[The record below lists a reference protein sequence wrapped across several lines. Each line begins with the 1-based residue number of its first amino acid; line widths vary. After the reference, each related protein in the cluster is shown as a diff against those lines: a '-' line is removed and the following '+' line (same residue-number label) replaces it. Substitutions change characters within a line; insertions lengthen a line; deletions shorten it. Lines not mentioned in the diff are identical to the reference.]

1 MTDDI
6 MRVLT
11 EPTVDVALAGRVLG
25 IGKNAAY
32 RAREAGDIPSIKVGG
47 QYRVPTAKLREMLGL
62 PQHGPDLSA
71 GQSAARTAPIAA

>member
-1 MTDDI
+1 MAGDDI

-11 EPTVDVALAGRVLG
+11 QPTVDVAVAARVLG

-32 RAREAGDIPSIKVGG
+32 RAREAGDIPSIKVGR

-62 PQHGPDLSA
+62 PRDASA
-71 GQSAARTAPIAA
+71 PQPIAA

>member
-1 MTDDI
+1 MSKDI
-6 MRVLT
+6 MRLLD
-11 EPTVDVALAGRVLG
+11 EPTIDVALAGKVLG

-62 PQHGPDLSA
+62 PTYPP
-71 GQSAARTAPIAA
+71 AAA

>member
-11 EPTVDVALAGRVLG
+11 EPTVDVELAGRVLG
-25 IGKNAAY
+25 ISRKTAY
-32 RAREAGDIPSIKVGG
+32 RARESGEIPSIKIGR

-62 PQHGPDLSA
+62 PTQAPSA
-71 GQSAARTAPIAA
+71 IAA

>member
-1 MTDDI
+1 MSEDI
-6 MRVLT
+6 MQVLT
-11 EPTVDVALAGRVLG
+11 SATVDVVLAGRVLG

-62 PQHGPDLSA
+62 PQQPS
-71 GQSAARTAPIAA
+71 PIAA

>member
-1 MTDDI
+1 MAANDI
-6 MRVLT
+6 LKVLT
-11 EPTVDVALAGRVLG
+11 EPTVDVAVAARVLG

-62 PQHGPDLSA
+62 PM
-71 GQSAARTAPIAA
+71 QSPAPKAPEPLAA